1 VSVRWADALA
11 DRLNPP
17 RRVDVEGI
25 RHTLWL
31 TNRLR
36 VAAGYQPRTLT
47 EAVAAAQSSID
58 DGSLEVKLAAAR
70 ARLEAE
76 EQEMRGTPLDREP

>member
-1 VSVRWADALA
+1 MKWADALA

-17 RRVDVEGI
+17 RRVDIDGI

-36 VAAGYQPRTLT
+36 VAAGYPAQTLT
-47 EAVAAAQSSID
+47 EAIESAQAAID
-58 DGSLEVKLAAAR
+58 DGTLDARLAAAR
-70 ARLEAE
+70 ARMEAAE
-76 EQEMRGTPLDREP
+76 EEMRKPAEP